1 MKNLVR
7 KMSVFT
13 AASLIAACGQQGGLG
28 GLSAENS
35 SLGVD
40 SQKEAVVSFKLT
52 DAPNKE
58 LKSVIVN
65 IDHMEVVVA
74 GRGKAGR
81 LMLAKD
87 LGPVDLLKLQNGV
100 TLPLQDV
107 VAPAGIQIQQI
118 RLVLKEEGH
127 YAVKGDDSVCDLKTP
142 SAQKTGVKIILTNKV
157 EFEAGHQYS
166 IVVDFDALKSVVI
179 QGNGGCLLKPVLK
192 LKSAYKSPIEN
203 PDSGSENPGSGS
215 ENGGGEVVTNPDPG
229 SESGGSEEGGGEVV
243 TNPDSGSESGGE
255 VVTNPDPGSE
265 SGGSEEGGGEV
276 VTNPD
281 SGSESGG
288 EVVTNPDSGSESG
301 GEELVTNPDQNDSS
315 NDGWDYTP
323 VIDGQYPVITQEELR
338 QM

>member
-7 KMSVFT
+7 KVSVFT

-35 SLGVD
+35 SLGSVD

-81 LMLAKD
+81 LILSQD
-87 LGPVDLLKLQNGV
+87 LGPVDLLTLQNGV
-100 TLPLQDV
+100 TLPLENV
-107 VAPAGIQIQQI
+107 IAPDGLQIQQI

-127 YAVKGDDSVCDLKTP
+127 YAVKSDDSICELKTP
-142 SAQKTGVKIILTNKV
+142 SAQKTGVKIILTNKF
-157 EFEAGHQYS
+157 EFEAGHQYD

-192 LKSAYKSPIEN
+192 LKSACKKPIVVPED
-203 PDSGSENPGSGS
+203 PDSEDPDSEDPVVDQPGSGS
-215 ENGGGEVVTNPDPG
+215 ET
-229 SESGGSEEGGGEVV
+229 SGGSEVV
-243 TNPDSGSESGGE
+243 ANPDSGTGSDTGSTVGSEAGSGSTGGEASGG
-255 VVTNPDPGSE
+255 V
-265 SGGSEEGGGEV
+265 
-276 VTNPD
+276 
-281 SGSESGG
+281 
-288 EVVTNPDSGSESG
+288 
-301 GEELVTNPDQNDSS
+301 ELVTTPEANDPST
-315 NDGWDYTP
+315 NGGFEVVDPIVNTLPVLTP
-323 VIDGQYPVITQEELR
+323 E
-338 QM
+338 QMRNM